1 MFFDFTSLAICAK
14 SPTEKKAALLFAQ
27 EIKLRTAI
35 LPGISDSLSELA
47 NVRFVENK
55 EIDNKDCF
63 LLSLENNTLTV
74 EANGIRGLIY
84 GYAYFLRKIRV
95 RGGKITLIKDISGS
109 YCPDKQIRGHQLGYR
124 ALNNTYDKWSYEQYR
139 RYYLDIMY
147 FGSNICEHIPYEK
160 GVSNRN
166 ELMLYDEEE
175 FLIKVCEMA
184 DELDLDVSL
193 WYPNCEDDIEKAKNS
208 RETVFSSLPR
218 LNVMFPPG
226 SDPGSLPPD
235 ELVERCKAFSEILKK
250 YHPEATL
257 WPSAQQPHN
266 DPLWGTKLIEILKTN
281 PDGIDGIITGPN
293 RAFDI
298 DTLRRLLPAKY
309 PIRLYPDITHNV
321 RCEYPV
327 HFENDDWHY
336 ALTTA
341 LSREC
346 INPRPTEYRTIHKL
360 TERYVVGSVSYSE
373 GVNDDINKAVWADL
387 DFFPDVPVRE
397 TLLDYSRLFF
407 FGADEEKIADAVLG
421 LEKNWEGAP
430 ENNPQIENTLKAFEE
445 VLAEN
450 PELSENWRFVQCLFR
465 ARCDAFVRRKILFEN
480 TLIENSS
487 YYIRKGKTE
496 KAKEILNEAYP
507 ENITY
512 LRELIDKDAEKL
524 FDLIG
529 IQLKVE
535 QFGALSWERGAT
547 LDTIDLP
554 VTNRAW
560 LMNKIEESES
570 REDKNEFLIRVLDR
584 NKVEKDEYY
593 FSLAL
598 DGFSVLGERQTPDF
612 YMDFQGDRPDKN
624 NGTLP
629 VCLFKLFDHF
639 TFRCKTA
646 GFSPDTDYTLMIT
659 YKNSPN
665 DKATN
670 HKITVNGHTI
680 YKGAQF
686 GGERNTDFERDM
698 LPDGF
703 TAVMYKI
710 PSEVFVNG
718 CARIEI
724 SEPLSGFEIA
734 EFRITKKPYTA

>member
-1 MFFDFTSLAICAK
+1 MFFDFTSLRIAAK
-14 SPTEKKAALLFAQ
+14 SPAEKKAALLFAE
-27 EIKLRTAI
+27 EIKLRTSV
-35 LPGISDSLSELA
+35 LPCIEESVSALPC
-47 NVRFVENK
+47 VRFIENE
-55 EIDNKDCF
+55 EIVNKDCF
-63 LLSLENNTLTV
+63 VLSVEENTLRV
-74 EANGIRGLIY
+74 EANGIRGFIY
-84 GYAYFLRKIRV
+84 GYSYFLRKIRIKSS
-95 RGGKITLIKDISGS
+95 KITLIKDISGS

-124 ALNNTYDKWSYEQYR
+124 QLNNTYDKWSYEQYR

-147 FGSNICEHIPYEK
+147 FGSNICEHIPYEN
-160 GVSNRN
+160 GVSTKN

-175 FLIKVCEMA
+175 FLIKASEMA

-193 WYPNCEDDIEKAKNS
+193 WYPNCENDIEQAEKR
-208 RETVFSSLPR
+208 RETVFSSVPR

-226 SDPGSLPPD
+226 SDPGSLPAQ
-235 ELVERCKAFSEILKK
+235 ELVERCARFSKILKK
-250 YHPEATL
+250 YHPDATL

-327 HFENDDWHY
+327 HFETDDWHY

-360 TERYVVGSVSYSE
+360 TQRYVVGSVTYSE

-387 DFFPDVPVRE
+387 DFFPDIPVRE

-445 VLAEN
+445 ILTEN
-450 PELSENWRFVQCLFR
+450 PEFSENWRFVQCIFR
-465 ARCDAFVRRKILFEN
+465 ARCDSFVRRKILFEN
-480 TLIENSS
+480 ALIEDAS
-487 YYIRKGKTE
+487 YYIRKGNTE
-496 KAKEILNEAYP
+496 KAKEILDCNFP
-507 ENITY
+507 EDITA
-512 LRELIDKDAEKL
+512 LRELIDRDAKKL

-529 IQLKVE
+529 IQLEVE
-535 QFGALSWERGAT
+535 RYRALGWERGAT

-554 VTNRAW
+554 ITDRTW
-560 LMNKIEESES
+560 LTNKIKEAEN
-570 REDKNEFLIRVLDR
+570 REDKNAFLIRVLDR
-584 NKVEKDEYY
+584 NKVGKDEYY

-598 DGFSVLGERQTPDF
+598 DGFSVLGEKQTPDF

-639 TFRCKTA
+639 SFRCKLA

-659 YKNSPN
+659 YKNSP
-665 DKATN
+665 DEKTVS
-670 HKITVNGHTI
+670 HKITANGHTV
-680 YKGAQF
+680 YKGTQF
-686 GGERNTDFERDM
+686 GGERNADFERDM

-703 TAVMYKI
+703 IAVMYKI
-710 PSEVFVNG
+710 PAEFFVNG
-718 CARIEI
+718 CVKIEI

>member
-1 MFFDFTSLAICAK
+1 MFFDFSSLSITAK
-14 SPTEKKAALLFAQ
+14 SLTEKKAAELFAE
-27 EIKLRTAI
+27 EIALRTSVRPEI
-35 LPGISDSLSELA
+35 TESVNLSPC
-47 NVRFVENK
+47 VYFSEN
-55 EIDNKDCF
+55 ESIEDKDCF
-63 LLSLENNTLTV
+63 VLSLDNNILTI
-74 EANGIRGLIY
+74 EAQGIRGLIY
-84 GYAYFLRKIRV
+84 GYSYFLRKIRIS
-95 RGGKITLIKDISGS
+95 GSAITLIKDISGS
-109 YCPDKQIRGHQLGYR
+109 YSPDKKIRGHQLGYR
-124 ALNNTYDKWSYEQYR
+124 PLNNTYDKWSFEQYR

-147 FGSNICEHIPYEK
+147 FGSNTCEHMPYEK
-160 GVSNRN
+160 GSSNKN

-175 FLIKVCEMA
+175 FLVKATEMA
-184 DELDLDVSL
+184 DELDLDVSV
-193 WYPNCEDDIEKAKNS
+193 WYPNSEDNIEAAIKR
-208 RETVFSSLPR
+208 REEVFSAVPR
-218 LNVMFPPG
+218 LDILFPPG

-235 ELVERCKAFSEILKK
+235 ELARRCTEFSKILKK
-250 YHPEATL
+250 YHPDAEV
-257 WPSAQQPHN
+257 WPSAQQPHS
-266 DPLWGTKLIEILKTN
+266 DPTWGTKLIEVLKTN
-281 PDGIDGIITGPN
+281 PEGIDGIITGPN

-387 DFFPDVPVRE
+387 DFFPEVSVRE
-397 TLLDYSRLFF
+397 TLLDYSRLFLY
-407 FGADEEKIADAVLG
+407 GADEEKIADAILG

-445 VLAEN
+445 ILSEN
-450 PELSENWRFVQCLFR
+450 PELSENWRFVQCIFR

-480 TLIENSS
+480 ALIEEAS
-487 YYIRKGKTE
+487 YYIRKENCE
-496 KAKEILNEAYP
+496 KAKEILSVAFP
-507 ENITY
+507 ENITH
-512 LRELIDKDAEKL
+512 LRKLIDEDADKL
-524 FDLIG
+524 YELIG
-529 IQLKVE
+529 IQLEVE
-535 QFGALSWERGAT
+535 RYHAMSWERGST

-554 VTNRAW
+554 VTNRPW
-560 LMNKIEESES
+560 LINKIAEAET
-570 REDKNEFLIRVLDR
+570 REDKNAFLVRVLDR

-624 NGTLP
+624 NGNLP
-629 VCLFKLFDHF
+629 VYLFKLFDHF
-639 TFRCKTA
+639 SFRCKLA
-646 GFSPDTDYTLMIT
+646 GFAADTDYTLMIT

-686 GGERNTDFERDM
+686 GGARNTDFERDM

-710 PSEVFVNG
+710 PAEFFVNG
-718 CARIEI
+718 CAKIEI

-734 EFRITKKPYTA
+734 EFRITKNPYTA

>member
-1 MFFDFTSLAICAK
+1 MFFDFTSLEIFAE
-14 SPTEKKAALLFAQ
+14 SQTEKKAALLFAD

-35 LPGISDSLSELA
+35 SPRITDKSSA
-47 NVRFVENK
+47 FPCVRFVENK
-55 EIDNKDCF
+55 EIADKDCF
-63 LLSLENNTLTV
+63 VLSLNENTLTI
-74 EANGIRGLIY
+74 EAVGIRGLIY

-95 RGGKITLIKDISGS
+95 KNSKITLIKDISGS
-109 YCPDKQIRGHQLGYR
+109 YSPDKKIRGHQLGYR
-124 ALNNTYDKWSYEQYR
+124 QLNNTYDKWSYEQYR

-160 GVSNRN
+160 GVSDKN

-175 FLIKVCEMA
+175 FLIKASEMA

-193 WYPNCEDDIEKAKNS
+193 WYPNSEDDIEKAKRS
-208 RETVFSSLPR
+208 REAVFSSLPR

-235 ELVERCKAFSEILKK
+235 ELARRCTEFSKILKK
-250 YHPEATL
+250 YHPDATL

-266 DPLWGTKLIEILKTN
+266 DPLWGTKLIDVLKTN

-327 HFENDDWHY
+327 HFETDDWHY

-346 INPRPTEYRTIHKL
+346 INPRPAEYRTIHKL

-387 DFFPDVPVRE
+387 DFFPEVPVRE

-430 ENNPQIENTLKAFEE
+430 ENNPQIENTLKSFEE
-445 VLAEN
+445 ILSEN
-450 PELSENWRFVQCLFR
+450 PELSENWRFVMCLFR

-480 TLIENSS
+480 ALIEDAS
-487 YYIRKGKTE
+487 YYIRKGNTDR
-496 KAKEILNEAYP
+496 AKEILGAEFP
-507 ENITY
+507 ESIAKI
-512 LRELIDKDAEKL
+512 RKLIDGDAKTL

-529 IQLKVE
+529 IQLEVE
-535 QFGALSWERGAT
+535 RYRAMSWERGAT

-554 VTNRAW
+554 VTDRAW
-560 LMNKIEESES
+560 LLNKIEEAEN
-570 REDKNEFLIRVLDR
+570 RDDKNAFLVRVLDR

-598 DGFSVLGERQTPDF
+598 DGFSVLGEKQTPDF

-639 TFRCKTA
+639 TFRCKLA
-646 GFSPDTDYTLMIT
+646 GFSADTDYTLMIT

-665 DKATN
+665 EKATN

-698 LPDGF
+698 LPDDF
-703 TAVMYKI
+703 AAVMYTV
-710 PSEVFVNG
+710 PAEVFVNG

-734 EFRITKKPYTA
+734 EFRITKKPYTV